1 MFACLHCNKTYKG
14 QTCLTKHNT
23 KCIPAVAIFDINTY
37 LNETCDKAI
46 NFDDFMKSIIID
58 YEDCEIFM
66 QKRYLSGTIDTL
78 KRKLEELPLEIR
90 PIQYFKG
97 EDKRQNILHVR
108 HNGQWFEE
116 LEKDWLYQITAIE
129 DDDAIGEGKMLHLY
143 RSLKIYDDNILSQFN
158 RLLHNAEDY
167 KKRKNDFDTH
177 ERKMFNGTT
186 NSFNKIMI
194 INDLLEF
201 AKNPSFYI

>member
-1 MFACLHCNKTYKG
+1 
-14 QTCLTKHNT
+14 
-23 KCIPAVAIFDINTY
+23 
-37 LNETCDKAI
+37 
-46 NFDDFMKSIIID
+46 MKSIIID

-78 KRKLEELPLEIR
+78 QRKLAELPAEIR

-129 DDDAIGEGKMLHLY
+129 DDDDIGEGKMLHLY
-143 RSLKIYDDNILSQFN
+143 RSLKIYDENILSQFK
-158 RLLHNAEDY
+158 RLLQNAEDY

-177 ERKMFNGTT
+177 EKKMFNGTT

-201 AKNPSFYI
+201 AKVII

>member
-14 QTCLTKHNT
+14 QTCLTKHNN
-23 KCIPAVAIFDINTY
+23 KCKPVTFDINKY
-37 LNETCDKAI
+37 LNETCAEAI

-78 KRKLEELPLEIR
+78 QRKLAELPAEIR

-129 DDDAIGEGKMLHLY
+129 DDDDIGEGKMLHLY
-143 RSLKIYDDNILSQFN
+143 RSLKIYDENILSQFK
-158 RLLHNAEDY
+158 RLLQNAEDY

-177 ERKMFNGTT
+177 EKKMFNGTT

-201 AKNPSFYI
+201 AKVITPLV